1 VFSVGG
7 GGGVSVYWRKPLYQF
22 FTSGIQRSEK
32 QQSLVYNDSSGPF
45 TYLNLPADF
54 AGRNVPDISLN
65 ADPETGYLIFTAG
78 NFASSGGTSFVS
90 PQLNGI
96 SALLRQSTGH
106 RIGLWNPHIYRMQSI
121 FGYGKLSAFNSV
133 NAGNNWFYQGTPR
146 YNPGAG
152 IGTLNVANLDQF
164 MRYGF

>member
-1 VFSVGG
+1 
-7 GGGVSVYWRKPLYQF
+7 
-22 FTSGIQRSEK
+22 
-32 QQSLVYNDSSGPF
+32 
-45 TYLNLPADF
+45 
-54 AGRNVPDISLN
+54 
-65 ADPETGYLIFTAG
+65 
-78 NFASSGGTSFVS
+78 
-90 PQLNGI
+90 
-96 SALLRQSTGH
+96 
-106 RIGLWNPHIYRMQSI
+106 MQSI